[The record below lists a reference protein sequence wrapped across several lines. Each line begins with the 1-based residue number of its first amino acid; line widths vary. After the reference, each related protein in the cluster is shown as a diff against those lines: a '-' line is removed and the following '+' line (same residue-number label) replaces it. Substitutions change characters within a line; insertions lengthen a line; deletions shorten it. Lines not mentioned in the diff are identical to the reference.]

1 MRLILCQTVS
11 AGGHHPNRFFII
23 YFFYFVILRHVSALA
38 PSATVHPAVQP
49 PSIHFWTC
57 ADNRISGE
65 LSKQAVLCCDEC
77 RFLGHKSGL
86 SIVFCFFFDCLVS
99 NLTGGKGQKKK
110 KSPGFTKSSG
120 GTNHSLIFVPIC
132 LLPGLSVCLV
142 NCQTPGFENRDLS
155 A

>member
-11 AGGHHPNRFFII
+11 AGGHHPKRFFFII
-23 YFFYFVILRHVSALA
+23 YFFYFVIPRHVSALA

-49 PSIHFWTC
+49 PSLHFWTC

-86 SIVFCFFFDCLVS
+86 SIVFFRLPCQQF
-99 NLTGGKGQKKK
+99 NGGKRGKKK
-110 KSPGFTKSSG
+110 
-120 GTNHSLIFVPIC
+120 VPRFYEIEWWNKPQLDIC
-132 LLPGLSVCLV
+132 PYLFAAWFVCLS
-142 NCQTPGFENRDLS
+142 L
-155 A
+155 